1 MSLPQINTAG
11 QYNRAATQA
20 NAEPQ
25 VTSNGQKDMTPTS
38 NEFLTMMVA
47 QVQNQN
53 PLNPT
58 DGTEYLTQLGM
69 MSAVSSLE
77 GVKQG
82 MMNMN
87 IGMTNLE
94 MLQATNLV
102 GKKVLMDVKNGLDI
116 SEGQT
121 LNGRVQFDKPV
132 DSATV
137 IVYDDKG
144 KEVDKIKLG
153 AQGKGMAEFEIDGD
167 DLGKGTYSFKVVA
180 ENGGKAWE
188 QNIMIA
194 AEVESVNIPANG
206 GAVLLSLAGV
216 GKMSMFDMREI
227 TA

>member
-1 MSLPQINTAG
+1 MSLARVNTAG
-11 QYNRAATQA
+11 QFHQA
-20 NAEPQ
+20 DSQSAQPQ
-25 VTSNGQKDMTPTS
+25 VASNGNKKDMTPTS
-38 NEFLTMMVA
+38 NDFLTMMVA

-77 GVKQG
+77 GVKTG
-82 MMNMN
+82 MMNLN

-94 MLQATNLV
+94 MLQSTNLV

-116 SEGQT
+116 NEGQT
-121 LNGRVQFDKPV
+121 INGRVQFDKPA
-132 DSATV
+132 DKATV
-137 IVYDDKG
+137 IVYDEKG

-180 ENGGKAWE
+180 ENGDNAWE

-194 AEVESVNIPANG
+194 AKVDSVNIPANG
-206 GAVLLSLAGV
+206 GAVMLNLAGV

>member
-1 MSLPQINTAG
+1 MSLARINTAG
-11 QYNRAATQA
+11 QFHQA
-20 NAEPQ
+20 DTKEAQPQ
-25 VTSNGQKDMTPTS
+25 VASNGKKKDMTPSS

-58 DGTEYLTQLGM
+58 DGTQYLTQLGM

-77 GVKQG
+77 GVKKG

-94 MLQATNLV
+94 MLQSTHLV
-102 GKKVLMDVKNGLDI
+102 GKKVLMDVNDGIDI
-116 SEGQT
+116 NKGQT
-121 LNGRVQFDKPV
+121 INGRVQFDKPV
-132 DSATV
+132 DQATV
-137 IVYDDKG
+137 VIYNEKG

-153 AQGKGMAEFEIDGD
+153 AQGKGIAEFEIDGD

-180 ENGGKAWE
+180 KSGDKAWE

-194 AEVESVNIPANG
+194 AEVQSVNIPGNG
-206 GAVLLSLAGV
+206 GTVMLSLAGL
-216 GKMSMFDMREI
+216 GKMPMFNMREI
-227 TA
+227 SA